1 MQKNKKYLVLRI
13 GIIVLLI
20 ALFGLIRI
28 YENQLFYDP
37 FLNYFKLDNNL
48 DLPKVDFFQLA
59 FGLTFRYFLNTII
72 SLAILYL
79 IFLDLEL
86 TKFATLLYIVFFV
99 VLLCALYF
107 VLELTQNPNRIT
119 LFYIRRFLIQPIL
132 LLLFIPAFFFQKQ
145 KKLT

>member
-37 FLNYFKLDNNL
+37 FLKYFKLDNNL

-59 FGLTFRYFLNTII
+59 FGLTFRYFLNSII

-86 TKFATLLYIVFFV
+86 TKFATLLYILFFV

-145 KKLT
+145 NN

>member
-13 GIIVLLI
+13 GIIALLI

-37 FLNYFKLDNNL
+37 FLKYFKLDNNL
-48 DLPKVDFFQLA
+48 DLPKVDFLQLA
-59 FGLTFRYFLNTII
+59 FGLTFRYFLNSII

-86 TKFATLLYIVFFV
+86 TKFATLLYILFFV

-107 VLELTQNPNRIT
+107 VLELPQNPNRIT
-119 LFYIRRFLIQPIL
+119 LFYVRRFLIQPIL

-145 KKLT
+145 KN

>member
-13 GIIVLLI
+13 GIIALLI

-37 FLNYFKLDNNL
+37 FLKYFKLDNNL

-86 TKFATLLYIVFFV
+86 TKFATLLYILFFI

-107 VLELTQNPNRIT
+107 VLETDQNPNRIT
-119 LFYIRRFLIQPIL
+119 LFYVRRFLIQPIL

-145 KKLT
+145 KN

>member
-13 GIIVLLI
+13 GIIALLI

-28 YENQLFYDP
+28 HENQLFYDP
-37 FLNYFKLDNNL
+37 FLKYFKLDNNL
-48 DLPKVDFFQLA
+48 DLPKVDFLQLA
-59 FGLTFRYFLNTII
+59 FGLTFRYFLNSII

-86 TKFATLLYIVFFV
+86 TKFASLLYILFFI

-145 KKLT
+145 KN

>member
-145 KKLT
+145 KN

>member
-13 GIIVLLI
+13 GIIALLI

-37 FLNYFKLDNNL
+37 FLKYFKLDNNL
-48 DLPKVDFFQLA
+48 DLPKVDFLQLA
-59 FGLTFRYFLNTII
+59 FGLTFRYFLNSII

-86 TKFATLLYIVFFV
+86 TKFATLLYILFFV

-107 VLELTQNPNRIT
+107 TLELTQNPNRIS

-145 KKLT
+145 KN